1 MPKFDR
7 GNVLMG
13 GFPSAELEDGSYEIT
28 NGDQIVVG
36 MGGYLGTTDGPV
48 MGTITAKRAVPKA
61 GFGASQDLHDAVLKH
76 KEISFMCIC
85 GGKKVTVT
93 GTLPALRRGFAVT
106 STAVE
111 DVSLHGK
118 VTVSNL

>member
-7 GNVLMG
+7 GQILIG

-28 NGDQIVVG
+28 NGDQVVVG

-61 GFGASQDLHDAVLKH
+61 GFGSAQDLHTAVLQH
-76 KEISFMCIC
+76 KEISFMCIA
-85 GGKKVTVT
+85 GAKKVVIT
-93 GTLPALRRGFAVT
+93 GTLPSLRRGFAVT
-106 STAVE
+106 STCVE

-118 VTVSNL
+118 LTLSDL